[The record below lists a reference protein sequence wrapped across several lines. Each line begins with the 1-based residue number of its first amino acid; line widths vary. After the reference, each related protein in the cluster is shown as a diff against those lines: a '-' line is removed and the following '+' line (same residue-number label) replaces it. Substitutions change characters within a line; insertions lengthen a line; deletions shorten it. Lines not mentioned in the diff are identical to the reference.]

1 MDLIVRAVSGTH
13 DERMLMNL
21 GLVAR
26 ENIQMSPHRTVI
38 VALTSALGGMAAAAD
53 APLCC
58 RIFDIDATPILGKE
72 AVLCGTVP
80 DADTTDEAA
89 AAKRSA
95 KACALDAQSRGRAF
109 VYTYR
114 ELLPPDVDLI
124 VQAVFGAHGERLLL
138 KAGRFGR
145 QDARMTQVCE
155 KLAVRSD
162 GTLDSTGCYQAN
174 DYFDLL
180 RPVPW

>member
-1 MDLIVRAVSGTH
+1 MSRATRLVMMLAVSGC
-13 DERMLMNL
+13 L
-21 GLVAR
+21 
-26 ENIQMSPHRTVI
+26 
-38 VALTSALGGMAAAAD
+38 AAAD

-58 RIFDIDATPILGKE
+58 RIFDIDATPILGDD
-72 AVLCGTVP
+72 AVLCGRVP
-80 DADTTDEAA
+80 DADTTEEAA

-180 RPVPW
+180 RPAPW